1 MSKQHPHIKAL
12 RAHNKWRRGDART
25 KMGDPK
31 EIGAALDWAIK
42 VAELAQK
49 YIGAKPNASGEFYE
63 RLESAVKEGG
73 NEMA

>member
-1 MSKQHPHIKAL
+1 MSKQHPYVKTL
-12 RAHNKWRRGDART
+12 RQHNKWRRGAAGV

-49 YIGAKPNASGEFYE
+49 FIKAKPNESGEFYE
-63 RLESAVKEGG
+63 RLESAVNGG
-73 NEMA
+73 CE